1 MLVAR
6 VLGDCP
12 GCGGS
17 QCFGN
22 VLVLREY
29 VLRGCGRCKYEAHYL
44 LPEPQ
49 PKKVLYL
56 DQLFFSAAFRNKLDP
71 TKGQPEIV
79 RLMQRIKHLAS
90 AQLLT
95 VPRSSIHEAETR
107 QWKLRKE
114 ALAFLKVTSRGH
126 EFERDYKVERTQML
140 KGFQAWLDGADPD
153 YKIEQR
159 EALTQ
164 RVHEWDG
171 YLIVDAEFDR
181 GDGSAERARKLG
193 SAKNLVNLFDGW
205 RASASTFKE
214 DFDGE
219 LAGQARLYVS
229 AHKEWFIAAVQGDV
243 EALMYTPLMEHM
255 RHCLPKG
262 TELEEGVQKCIAFFK
277 SEHFARIPLHAI
289 TCRAHATLKHDVM
302 QGSYPVRKNAL
313 RSLQGYYTDL
323 DHIAHYAPYCDAI
336 AIDKAMAE
344 LVKKPGVA
352 LEETYGVKVFSLNK
366 IDAFNEWLDGIEASM
381 SDEHRQALQEVYG

>member
-22 VLVLREY
+22 VLVFRDH

-44 LPEPQ
+44 LPEFK

-71 TKGQPEIV
+71 AKGQPKIV
-79 RLMQRIKHLAS
+79 RLMRRIKHLAS

-114 ALAFLKVTSRGH
+114 ALAFLKLTSRGR
-126 EFERDYKVERTQML
+126 EFERDYKVERAQVL
-140 KGFQAWLDGADPD
+140 KAFQAWLRGADPLYEID
-153 YKIEQR
+153 QK

-171 YLIVDAEFDR
+171 YLIVDVEFDR

-193 SAKNLVNLFDGW
+193 SVENLVNLFDEW
-205 RASASTFKE
+205 RTSTSTFKE

-229 AHKEWFIAAVQGDV
+229 AHKEWLIAAVQGDMD
-243 EALMYTPLMEHM
+243 ALMSTPIMEQM
-255 RHCLPKG
+255 RCCLPEG
-262 TELEEGVQKCIAFFK
+262 TELADGVQKCIAFFK
-277 SEHFARIPLHAI
+277 SEHFARIPLHSI

-302 QGSYPVRKNAL
+302 QGSYPVHKNAL
-313 RSLQGYYTDL
+313 KSLQGYYTDL

-336 AIDKAMAE
+336 AIDNAMAE
-344 LVKKPGVA
+344 LMKKPGVA
-352 LEETYGVKVFSLNK
+352 LEETYGMKVFSLNK
-366 IDAFNEWLDGIEASM
+366 LGAFNNWLDEIEASM
-381 SDEHRQALQEVYG
+381 SDEHRQALQVVYG